1 MAVRTFSEK
10 IHTFNLWICLQ
21 RLENE
26 FTSAE
31 KAVML
36 FLGFVNLCCGFD
48 YCLKG
53 LMTFFFF
60 VLRHSWVWQVVTPRV
75 GLENDRDKVFLVSFC
90 FKAERLMEAIELY
103 KEETL
108 KMNEECKVFVIDGFK
123 LSCLEVQ
130 YCIWIFSFLGFVEKS
145 GLLTRLFVFII
156 STVSHVQVIQFW
168 SLMGMWQ

>member
-21 RLENE
+21 RLEKE

-53 LMTFFFF
+53 LMTLFFSLFYIIRE
-60 VLRHSWVWQVVTPRV
+60 VLTPRV
-75 GLENDRDKVFLVSFC
+75 SLENDRNKVFLVSFC

-108 KMNEECKVFVIDGFK
+108 KMNEEGKVFVMDGFK
-123 LSCLEVQ
+123 FSCLEVQ
-130 YCIWIFSFLGFVEKS
+130 YCIWFFSFLGFVEKS